1 MSVGSI
7 CTRAV
12 HTATRSERT
21 KEAARRMAQYR
32 VGSLVVVDLESKP
45 IGILT
50 DRDIAV
56 KCVGEGLG
64 GDVRLDE
71 IMTRPVSTVHEDT
84 PIDQALRHMA
94 AAKVRRMVVVD
105 GVGRL
110 VGLLSLD
117 DVVDLLAEEAEDI
130 GRLLHAQ
137 MPA

>member
-12 HTATRSERT
+12 HTATRSERA
-21 KEAARRMAQYR
+21 KEAARRMNQYR

-50 DRDIAV
+50 DRDLAM

-64 GDVRLDE
+64 GDVRIDE
-71 IMTRPVSTVHEDT
+71 IMTRPVTTVHEDT
-84 PIDQALRHMA
+84 PIDQAIRHMA
-94 AAKVRRMVVVD
+94 AAKIRRMVVVD

-117 DVVDLLAEEAEDI
+117 DVLDLLAEEAEDI

>member
-12 HTATRSERT
+12 HTATRSERA
-21 KEAARRMAQYR
+21 KEAARRMNQYR

-50 DRDIAV
+50 DRDLAM

-64 GDVRLDE
+64 GDVRIDE
-71 IMTRPVSTVHEDT
+71 IMTRPVTTVHEDT
-84 PIDQALRHMA
+84 PIDQAIRHMA
-94 AAKVRRMVVVD
+94 AAKIRRMVVVD

-117 DVVDLLAEEAEDI
+117 DVIDLLAEEAEDI

-137 MPA
+137 MPV

>member
-1 MSVGSI
+1 MN
-7 CTRAV
+7 
-12 HTATRSERT
+12 
-21 KEAARRMAQYR
+21 QYR

-50 DRDIAV
+50 DRDLAM

-64 GDVRLDE
+64 GDVRIDE
-71 IMTRPVSTVHEDT
+71 IMTRPVTTVHEDT
-84 PIDQALRHMA
+84 PIDQAIRHMA
-94 AAKVRRMVVVD
+94 AAKIRRMVVVD

-117 DVVDLLAEEAEDI
+117 DVLDLLAEEAEDI